1 MQAHR
6 HFSVEAANALLPMV
20 RQAFAEVRPLHQR
33 LVEVSAEMRARGFAP
48 AMRPGVQ
55 IEAAASAWQSELES
69 LAARIDGLLRPLTE
83 LGVEIKAVDGLA
95 DFPSQHHGRTVLLCW
110 HWDEPSVGW
119 FHEVDTGFAGRRK
132 IEEPSAFEGD
142 LLN

>member
-6 HFSVEAANALLPMV
+6 NFSVEAANALLPMV
-20 RQAFAEVRPLHQR
+20 RDAFAQARPLHQR

-55 IEAAASAWQSELES
+55 IEAAASSWQSELE
-69 LAARIDGLLRPLTE
+69 AIAVKIDALLRPLSE
-83 LGVEIKAVDGLA
+83 LGVEIKAVEGLA
-95 DFPSQHHGRTVLLCW
+95 DFPSQHHGRTVHLCW

-119 FHEVDTGFAGRRK
+119 FHEVDAGFAGRRK
-132 IEEPSAFEGD
+132 IEDATAFEGD